1 MTIPHQGSQE
11 WLLDKVLRGK
21 KKKDKWW
28 IAVPLALKHPPPAP
42 HLLHLFDKQSGY
54 PGLFLELPPSSP
66 ASQTLPSLFPGPLT
80 RIRNGHPEVGLH
92 KEPLVLWKPSQIREQ
107 RFPTALAALKSEQ
120 KATESIYQ
128 KCVPLHWILRCYLY
142 GHLHKAA
149 LLKGQ
154 SYYFQWNQ
162 APSDLKALAHDLE
175 SMLLTFCL
183 ISRLSSFWIIPTQTL
198 AALKYPETGLPRC
211 VLGNVLLLKKN
222 MRIYKTSNL
231 ENKVTISKPSGV
243 FAWWILT
250 AVSLQI
256 ESALEF
262 KCNSLKQELQ
272 EPLSN

>member
-28 IAVPLALKHPPPAP
+28 IAVPLALKHQPPPRPPKTP

-54 PGLFLELPPSSP
+54 PGLFPELPPSSP

-107 RFPTALAALKSEQ
+107 HFPTALTALKSEQ
-120 KATESIYQ
+120 KATECIYQ
-128 KCVPLHWILRCYLY
+128 KCVPLHWILRCYLH

-183 ISRLSSFWIIPTQTL
+183 IRHLSSFWIIPTQTL
-198 AALKYPETGLPRC
+198 AALKFPKRPPSLCTGQCPA
-211 VLGNVLLLKKN
+211 LKKEYAN
-222 MRIYKTSNL
+222 IQN
-231 ENKVTISKPSGV
+231 
-243 FAWWILT
+243 
-250 AVSLQI
+250 
-256 ESALEF
+256 F
-262 KCNSLKQELQ
+262 KRRKQ
-272 EPLSN
+272 SDH